1 MTTLTSCSFNIPPKS
16 ESEDRLA
23 AVGARRGRLVRIDSE
38 GRLFV
43 DFQGNPFGPVAA
55 KLSVSETEIADLIDS
70 TEGAEIFLVFENNDL
85 AQPIVIGRVRDH
97 LPSKGIEIHVR
108 GRRFI
113 FDANEEIE
121 LRCGEAKVRIA
132 RDGKVIVLGNDV
144 LSRARRRN
152 RIKGGTVNIN

>member
-1 MTTLTSCSFNIPPKS
+1 MTTSTRFSYRIPPKL
-16 ESEDRLA
+16 EPDDRQPA
-23 AVGARRGRLVRIDSE
+23 AGAQRGRLVRIDNE

-43 DFQGNPFGPVAA
+43 DFQGNPSGPVAA
-55 KLSVSETEIADLIDS
+55 KLAVSETEIADLID
-70 TEGAEIFLVFENNDL
+70 GAEGTEILLVFENNDI
-85 AQPIVIGRVRDH
+85 AQPIIIGRVRDC
-97 LPSKGIEIHVR
+97 LPSNGIEIYIR

-113 FDANEEIE
+113 VDTDEEIE
-121 LRCGEAKVRIA
+121 LRCGEAKLRIT

>member
-1 MTTLTSCSFNIPPKS
+1 MTTLTSFSCRIPHQPGLD
-16 ESEDRLA
+16 DRQPTA
-23 AVGARRGRLVRIDSE
+23 GARTGRLVRIDSE

-43 DFQGNPFGPVAA
+43 DFEGNPRVPVAA
-55 KLSVSETEIADLIDS
+55 KLAVSKTEIADLINAGEG
-70 TEGAEIFLVFENNDL
+70 TELLLVFENNDIAKPIIVGTVRDCL
-85 AQPIVIGRVRDH
+85 PSDGIVI
-97 LPSKGIEIHVR
+97 SIR

-113 FDANEEIE
+113 VDADEEIE
-121 LRCGEAKVRIA
+121 LRCGEAKVRIT